1 MKYLVVS
8 STTFAALCSVI
19 AAVSNPGMPFGL
31 ISSRSGSLVH
41 LIPAGVSSDRKLVQ
55 LGASNPFVGVFDD
68 EGHVKVNDNEYLTVT
83 DGKLALTPTAPG
95 AVFADDNGI
104 FTYPQGKG
112 FLANATGMLPY
123 DILISQGNDNGNTPF
138 ELRIV
143 LIRTENVTTTV
154 TTKIN
159 TVTTKI
165 NTVTPPPITSF
176 ANVTTV
182 ANMTITR
189 SVSKNTSIAAPSI
202 TTSRT
207 MTQINGG
214 AEALV
219 GFGAVAVAGVAALLL

>member
-1 MKYLVVS
+1 MNYLVVFF
-8 STTFAALCSVI
+8 TTFAVFCSVI
-19 AAVSNPGMPFGL
+19 SAVSNPGMPFGL

-41 LIPAGVSSDRKLVQ
+41 LIPAGVSNDRKLVQ
-55 LGASNPFVGVFDD
+55 LGASNPFVGIFDD
-68 EGHVKVNDNEYLTVT
+68 QGHVKVNDNEYLTVS

-95 AVFADDNGI
+95 AVFSDDNGI

-112 FLANATGMLPY
+112 FLANATGILPY

-154 TTKIN
+154 TTKI
-159 TVTTKI
+159 TTAK
-165 NTVTPPPITSF
+165 PPPITSF

-182 ANMTITR
+182 PNVTITR
-189 SVSKNTSIAAPSI
+189 TVSKNTSISAPSI
-202 TTSRT
+202 TIPHT
-207 MTQINGG
+207 MTQIGGG

-219 GFGAVAVAGVAALLL
+219 GFGAVAVAGVAALLF